1 RGARHRGDDAE
12 SRRSD
17 RGDRSPRRRRTG
29 RNLPRHPALIRLPRA
44 DRRQHGGAQ
53 RRGARS
59 LLRTQGRH
67 RGVRQEPATDGRGG
81 VRTQG
86 DHRRLAPRLPRD
98 GSGLQGDPKGSRR
111 VKSEREQVIRV
122 VRKRRKAHGHHGGA
136 WKVAFADFM
145 TSMMALFLVLWL
157 ITQSSE
163 VRTAI
168 AGYFQ
173 DPLGRAKQ
181 FGSSVVPG
189 DGQPLLPAKPT
200 VQVTMA
206 DGRREQ
212 LIALSEK
219 LRAAMPDSTD
229 LADLRRHVEIEITED
244 GLRISLLEDST
255 DVFFASGDPKPLP
268 RAVALFSAIG
278 RVLSTT
284 GYTVVIEGHTDAMPY
299 RGRDDY
305 DN

>member
-1 RGARHRGDDAE
+1 MK
-12 SRRSD
+12 
-17 RGDRSPRRRRTG
+17 T
-29 RNLPRHPALIRLPRA
+29 
-44 DRRQHGGAQ
+44 
-53 RRGARS
+53 
-59 LLRTQGRH
+59 
-67 RGVRQEPATDGRGG
+67 
-81 VRTQG
+81 
-86 DHRRLAPRLPRD
+86 
-98 GSGLQGDPKGSRR
+98 
-111 VKSEREQVIRV
+111 EREQVIRV

-189 DGQPLLPAKPT
+189 EGQPLLPAKPT

-219 LRAAMPDSTD
+219 LRNALPDSTD
-229 LADLRRHVEIEITED
+229 LDDLRDHVEIVITDD

-255 DVFFASGDPKPLP
+255 DVFFASGDPRPLP
-268 RAVALFSAIG
+268 RAVVLFAAIG
-278 RVLSTT
+278 QVLSTT

-305 DN
+305 DNWELSAGRANSVRRALLKGGLGDVQVSAVRGLADREPRIAADPYAPQNRRVTILVSVPDPLAEADPTVAAFSTGKSST

>member
-1 RGARHRGDDAE
+1 
-12 SRRSD
+12 
-17 RGDRSPRRRRTG
+17 
-29 RNLPRHPALIRLPRA
+29 
-44 DRRQHGGAQ
+44 
-53 RRGARS
+53 
-59 LLRTQGRH
+59 
-67 RGVRQEPATDGRGG
+67 
-81 VRTQG
+81 
-86 DHRRLAPRLPRD
+86 
-98 GSGLQGDPKGSRR
+98 

-229 LADLRRHVEIEITED
+229 LADLRRHVEIEITDD

-255 DVFFASGDPKPLP
+255 DVFFASGDPRPLP
-268 RAVALFSAIG
+268 RAMALFSAIG
-278 RVLSTT
+278 GVLSTT

-305 DN
+305 DNWELSAGRANSVRRALLGGGLANTQVSAVRGLADREPRIATDPYAPQNRRVTILVTVPAEPPLDGQNVGSTVATETPT